1 MKMFLTNVF
10 LTVIWVMLTMKMTI
24 VNIFFGF
31 ALSYAILWL
40 IYGRKYSGYFSRI
53 PKMTIFLLFFFK
65 EIVKGSIKIAYDIAT
80 PKHFMHPGIIA
91 VPLTCTSDIE
101 ITILANL
108 ITFTPGTMSLD
119 VSTDRKVLYVY
130 CVYISDE
137 ATEVANI
144 KNGLEKKLLEA
155 IR

>member
-10 LTVIWVMLTMKMTI
+10 LTVIWVTLSMKMTI
-24 VNIFFGF
+24 LNIFFGF

-40 IYGRKYSGYFSRI
+40 IYGRKYSSYFTRI
-53 PKMTIFLLFFFK
+53 PKVIIFLLYFSK

-80 PKHFMHPGIIA
+80 PKHFMRPGIIA
-91 VPLTCTSDIE
+91 VPLSCTTDLE
-101 ITILANL
+101 ITILANV

-130 CVYISDE
+130 SVYISDE
-137 ATEVANI
+137 ATEVAHI
-144 KNGLEKKLLEA
+144 KNGLEKKLLEVL
-155 IR
+155 R

>member
-10 LTVIWVMLTMKMTI
+10 LTVIWIMLSMKMTLE
-24 VNIFFGF
+24 NMFFGF
-31 ALSYAILWL
+31 LLSYAILWL
-40 IYGRKYSGYFSRI
+40 IYGRQYQGYFSRV
-53 PKMTIFLLFFFK
+53 PKMLVFLAYFFS
-65 EIVKGSIKIAYDIAT
+65 EIVKGSVKIAFDIAT

-91 VPLTCTSDIE
+91 VPLTAKTDIE

-130 CVYISDE
+130 CVYLSDE
-137 ATEVANI
+137 EKEVANI

>member
-1 MKMFLTNVF
+1 MKMFLTNIF
-10 LTVIWVMLTMKMTI
+10 LTVIWIMLSMKMTI
-24 VNIFFGF
+24 VNMFFGF
-31 ALSYAILWL
+31 FLSYAVLWL
-40 IYGRKYSGYFSRI
+40 IYGRQHTSYFSRI
-53 PKMTIFLLFFFK
+53 PRVLGFQLYFFA
-65 EIVKGSIKIAYDIAT
+65 EIVKGSVKIAFDIST
-80 PKHFMHPGIIA
+80 PKHFMNPGILA
-91 VPLTCTSDIE
+91 VPLDATSDIE

-130 CVYISDE
+130 CVYIKDE

>member
-10 LTVIWVMLTMKMTI
+10 LTVIWIMLTMKMTI
-24 VNIFFGF
+24 VNMIFGF
-31 ALSYAILWL
+31 FLSYAILWL
-40 IYGRKYSGYFSRI
+40 IYGRQYSGYFNRI

-65 EIVKGSIKIAYDIAT
+65 EIVKGSVKIAYDIAT

-130 CVYISDE
+130 CVYIQDE
-137 ATEVANI
+137 ATEVAII